1 MPGTFAGHAVPGH
14 GDIWNPVDNL
24 AAAINYMKSRYGS
37 IHGAWQFWQNA
48 GWYDV
53 GSRYVPYD
61 MPAMVHKGEM
71 LIPKRENPYK
81 NSRGSITGALGGGD
95 AIVEA
100 IERLGDRLERVER
113 SITVNQTFMDANPTP
128 SQIARKAKT
137 AMRQIANSAI

>member
-1 MPGTFAGHAVPGH
+1 
-14 GDIWNPVDNL
+14 
-24 AAAINYMKSRYGS
+24 
-37 IHGAWQFWQNA
+37 
-48 GWYDV
+48 
-53 GSRYVPYD
+53 

-71 LIPKRENPYK
+71 IIPKRENPYK
-81 NSRGSITGALGGGD
+81 NSKGSITGALGGGD
-95 AIVEA
+95 AIVAA